1 MILMNKIKKLIK
13 EMCPNGVEYKALG
26 QCVKSLKKGTL
37 KTSELV
43 ETGYPVINSGRKLY
57 GYYNNFNN
65 IGPSLTIAARGEY
78 AGFINF
84 FNQKF
89 WAGGLCYPYKSLNE
103 ENLSTKFIYYFLK
116 NIEKNIR
123 KEIVFDGSIPALN
136 KQDIEKVKIPIPP
149 IEVQKEIVKILDK
162 FSELEEELEE
172 ELEARKKQ
180 YEFYNGFLFE
190 ISKRKKYVKFGNVA
204 NIVRG
209 ASPRPI
215 KNFITSEKN
224 GYPWIKI
231 GDVSPNDKFI
241 TKTKEMITYDGVK
254 KSRIVRKGDFI
265 LSNSMSFGRPYI
277 LGINGCIHDG
287 WLSISDFEKTF
298 TNNFLYYLLNSEY
311 VQNLFKQKVSSG
323 TVQNLNADIVKSI
336 ELPVYT
342 FEEQERIVSILDK
355 FDKLVNDMK
364 EGLPAEIEFRRKQ
377 YEYYR
382 NKLLSFKELS

>member
-1 MILMNKIKKLIK
+1 MNKIKKLIK